1 MPNSAPETQAGAVA
15 SPERCAG
22 PRAEF
27 CTSAARHPLRLA
39 QFIVFLAWLGLGTA
53 FATCVPADYG
63 QELELKGFGTVYVGD
78 LEYDRAS
85 DEARLFGG
93 VCFTTAVSGTPAPV
107 NPATNPAAESPL
119 TLTAP
124 TMRVEKLETDP
135 TFVAESVV
143 VRSGAL
149 TLFARQLSGDAE
161 GLRMQRLSIMSPQFS
176 GRAARASYT
185 LAGGDTVLSGV
196 NLRLGDFQVRSV
208 AAALDAD
215 TLVLRD
221 ARATTCACENGGL
234 YVLSAPS
241 VHIDLTTG
249 VVGID
254 DGRLETLGLRFA
266 LDPNLRLRSRVPAGP
281 ARPGRTVILPS
292 PAAPEPVGTP
302 IDQGTKLALPIQLF
316 PGASVE
322 LGAAGFSKRNPVGL
336 VSILNLGFKLGSG
349 DLRAALGRVGPGV
362 RADALLRIPVAPG
375 VGFDISTTNRDWKD
389 AAFSHEGALG
399 VYAGR
404 RLSGVAGVADSLVL
418 GGQLFAALS
427 QQTVAG
433 NVVRSPR
440 LGGRA
445 SARYT
450 SDPTPAGTFGLQTET
465 ALSYYTSLPESP
477 SQFGIRVTPSWRN
490 GFGPLRATL
499 NFDHQEVFGS
509 SPFTTDVDRLVPS
522 SVVGGSLTLSTL
534 GGVVSARGRYAF
546 ELQNARNPVRLARLE
561 LVRPVALGSVTFRNR
576 LTAEAAGLLGPTDA
590 KVDAFL
596 GAETRVDLRA
606 SELELGF
613 KARYNLLPAQRG
625 LELLEAYASYPFTVS
640 VVTFRPFLA
649 LNAAPLF
656 TDAPLE
662 GVTGYGLAVAVKSC
676 CGTFSA
682 SYRLHDKSVR
692 TAFDIKLSP
701 DPSYSSR

>member
-1 MPNSAPETQAGAVA
+1 MPISGCKPTKSRVGTACYPLQDAFGSDLSGAP
-15 SPERCAG
+15 RL
-22 PRAEF
+22 F
-27 CTSAARHPLRLA
+27 LRLFA
-39 QFIVFLAWLGLGTA
+39 AALFLGLGTA
-53 FATCVPADYG
+53 AAACVPADYG

-78 LEYDRAS
+78 LTYNKGS
-85 DEARLFGG
+85 DEARLFNG
-93 VCFTTAVSGTPAPV
+93 VCFTTAESGTVAADAEDNPV
-107 NPATNPAAESPL
+107 ARRTV

-124 TMRVEKLETDP
+124 TMRVEKVQTDP

-143 VRSGAL
+143 VRLEGL
-149 TLFARQLSGDAE
+149 TLFARELTGDAE
-161 GLRMQRLSIMSPQFS
+161 GLRMKRLSMMGPQFS

-196 NLRLGDFQVRSV
+196 NLRLGDFRVRSV

-215 TLVLRD
+215 TLILRD

-241 VHIDLTTG
+241 VHIDLDTG
-249 VVGID
+249 IVGVD
-254 DGRLETLGLRFA
+254 DGRLETLGLRIA
-266 LDPNLRLRSRVPAGP
+266 LDPNLRLRSRAPAGR
-281 ARPGRTVILPS
+281 ARPGRTVILRG

-302 IDQGTKLALPIQLF
+302 IDQGTKVAVPLQLF

-322 LGAAGFSKRNPVGL
+322 LGAAGFSRENPISL
-336 VSILNLGFKLGSG
+336 VSLLNLGFKLGPAN
-349 DLRAALGRVGPGV
+349 LRAALGRAGPGV

-389 AAFSHEGALG
+389 AAYLHEGALG

-404 RLSGVAGVADSLVL
+404 RLSGLAGEVADSLVL
-418 GGQLFAALS
+418 SGQLFAALS
-427 QQTVAG
+427 QQTLAAE
-433 NVVRSPR
+433 VVRSPR

-450 SDPTPAGTFGLQTET
+450 SAPTPAGTFGLQTET
-465 ALSYYTSLPESP
+465 ALSLYTRLPENP
-477 SQFGIRVTPSWRN
+477 SQFGVRVTPSWRKKL
-490 GFGPLRATL
+490 GPVQATV
-499 NFDHQEVFGS
+499 NFDHQAVFGL
-509 SPFTTDVDRLVPS
+509 SPFTTDLDRLVPR
-522 SVVGGSLTLSTL
+522 SVVGGSLTLKTS
-534 GGVVSARGRYAF
+534 GSVVSAQGRYAL

-561 LVRPVALGSVTFRNR
+561 VARPVGLGSVTLRNR
-576 LTAEAAGLLGPTDA
+576 LTAEAAGLLGPPDP

-625 LELLEAYASYPFTVS
+625 LELLEAYASYPLTFS
-640 VVTFRPFLA
+640 VVTLRPFLA

-656 TDAPLE
+656 TDTPLP

-676 CGTFSA
+676 CGTLSA
-682 SYRLHDKSVR
+682 SYRLHNRSVR
-692 TAFDIKLSP
+692 TAFDIRLSP
-701 DPSYSSR
+701 DPAFSSR